1 MFWMRLRV
9 IELEP
14 SLSSRLSDCSRGSVQ
29 EEIATDSPC
38 GSSQRFSQLADSR
51 HQPLDHVEAKRQEA
65 SASHACTQLR
75 RPVRFCSNRGGLSA
89 QYRVLSTVDV
99 HTFNIGVRRPLFRRG
114 GWSCVLAYR
123 YFLAISAGSR
133 PETARRSKSGRRR
146 AKLSSPRH
154 LSKLAHVGRSV
165 SGNARSRWLLQHATS

>member
-99 HTFNIGVRRPLFRRG
+99 HTFNIGVWRPLFRPL
-114 GWSCVLAYR
+114 GWSCVLA
-123 YFLAISAGSR
+123 
-133 PETARRSKSGRRR
+133 
-146 AKLSSPRH
+146 
-154 LSKLAHVGRSV
+154 
-165 SGNARSRWLLQHATS
+165 